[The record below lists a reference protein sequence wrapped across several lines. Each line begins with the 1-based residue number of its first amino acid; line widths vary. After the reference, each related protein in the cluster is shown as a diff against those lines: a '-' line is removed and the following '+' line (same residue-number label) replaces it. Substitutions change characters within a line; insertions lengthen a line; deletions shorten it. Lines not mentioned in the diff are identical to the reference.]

1 MVIVAAP
8 ASPEKGRPS
17 GHVGQDHDGPGH
29 GGCNRTDQDIP
40 VSDVCHLMGQDPH
53 DLLPVHEFQQTL
65 GDRLEKQGTDQS
77 ALLRAAQQELV
88 ERSDKQNTEQAAQ
101 LRAVHKDLSERI
113 EQLAT
118 DLLTQLRTTQKE
130 LGDRIDRVNAE
141 YSERVRA
148 LQAETRQRDDSLR
161 QELLTLASS
170 LEDKK
175 TSRHDLGQM
184 LMELGQRLRSE
195 TDLPARP
202 R

>member
-1 MVIVAAP
+1 M
-8 ASPEKGRPS
+8 
-17 GHVGQDHDGPGH
+17 
-29 GGCNRTDQDIP
+29 
-40 VSDVCHLMGQDPH
+40 
-53 DLLPVHEFQQTL
+53 
-65 GDRLEKQGTDQS
+65 
-77 ALLRAAQQELV
+77 
-88 ERSDKQNTEQAAQ
+88 
-101 LRAVHKDLSERI
+101 
-113 EQLAT
+113 AT

-141 YSERVRA
+141 YSERVRT

>member
-1 MVIVAAP
+1 
-8 ASPEKGRPS
+8 
-17 GHVGQDHDGPGH
+17 
-29 GGCNRTDQDIP
+29 
-40 VSDVCHLMGQDPH
+40 
-53 DLLPVHEFQQTL
+53 
-65 GDRLEKQGTDQS
+65 
-77 ALLRAAQQELV
+77 
-88 ERSDKQNTEQAAQ
+88 
-101 LRAVHKDLSERI
+101 
-113 EQLAT
+113 LAT

-141 YSERVRA
+141 YSERVRT

-175 TSRHDLGQM
+175 ASRHDLGQM